1 MVTKPD
7 KYVNIGIL
15 GCGPIA
21 QAGHLESV
29 AKAHNANL
37 LAICDVAED
46 LVKKCAITHGAERTY
61 TSYETMLADP
71 DIEAIIIATADITH
85 VPASLA
91 ALAAGKH
98 VLCEK
103 PIGVNLEEVEELM
116 AAVKDSG
123 LKLQIGHM
131 KRFDPGIQSA
141 KDFIKT
147 EMGEMLA
154 FKGWYCDS
162 THRYQM
168 TDNVQPLFLKS
179 DAQRRPDKNP
189 KADLEQYYMLAHGCH
204 LVDTARFLC
213 GEIKEVRA
221 RHLQRFDA
229 YSWFIDVDFANG
241 ALGHLDLTVA
251 VRMDWHEGF
260 QLYGENGSI
269 IAKTFNPWYFRSS
282 EVDIFRESTGAYSR
296 VLGADANFF
305 RLQLESFADAI
316 LEDKPVTGADIFD
329 GVASV
334 RAMLAIVWSVK
345 SGLPVLLANV
355 DGPI

>member
-1 MVTKPD
+1 MLTKGHRN
-7 KYVNIGIL
+7 VNIGIL
-15 GCGPIA
+15 GCGAIA

-29 AKAHNANL
+29 TKARNANL
-37 LAICDVAED
+37 FAICDVAED
-46 LVKKCAITHGAERTY
+46 LAKKCAIAHGAEKTY
-61 TSYETMLADP
+61 TSYESMLADP
-71 DIEAIIIATADITH
+71 EVDAIIIATADSLH
-85 VPASLA
+85 GPASLA

-103 PIGVNLEEVEELM
+103 PISVNLKEAEELM
-116 AAVKDSG
+116 VAVTDSD

-141 KDFIKT
+141 KDFINT

-162 THRYQM
+162 THRYPM
-168 TDNVQPLFLKS
+168 TDAVQPLILKS
-179 DAQRRPDKNP
+179 DAQRRPSKNP
-189 KADLEQYYMLAHGCH
+189 KSNPEQYYMLAHGSH
-204 LVDTARFLC
+204 LVDMARFLC
-213 GEIKEVRA
+213 GDIKGVRA
-221 RHLQRFDA
+221 RNLKRFGA
-229 YSWFIDVDFANG
+229 YSWFVDVDFANG

-282 EVDIFRESTGAYSR
+282 EVDIFRETTGTSSR
-296 VLGADANFF
+296 VLGADAHFF

-316 LEDKPVTGADIFD
+316 LEDKPVTGANIFD
-329 GVASV
+329 GVESV
-334 RAMLAIVWSVK
+334 KTMLAIVRSAK
-345 SGLPVLLANV
+345 SGLPVLLADVNGAV
-355 DGPI
+355 